1 MQGKRVVIVGAGFG
15 GLAAA
20 RALSGQD
27 VAVTLIDRTNHHV
40 FQPLLYQVATAALA
54 PSDIATATRTLVAK
68 HGNVTTLLDDVTGV
82 DDDAREVLAAS
93 GERVPYDYLILATGC
108 SYSFFGNDEWADHAP
123 VLKTL
128 ADALSIRE
136 RLLSAFE
143 RAERS
148 VDVEEVAALL
158 TFVVV
163 GGGPTGVEMAGAIA
177 ELAKTAVTRDF
188 RNIANK
194 PLRIVL
200 VEAGPAILS
209 AFPDDLP
216 GYAAGALNRL
226 GVEVMLD
233 APVRSIDAD
242 GLQVGDT
249 RIDAAT
255 VIWAAGTRANGAAA
269 WLNADAARNGAV
281 RVLPDCSV
289 EGKPH
294 VFAIGDVASFAG
306 ENGKPLP
313 GLAPVAKQ
321 QGRYVADVIL
331 GHLNGREVSAPFRY
345 RNWGSMAVIGRS
357 HAVADFG
364 TVRLRGFVAWLSWSL
379 VHLMLLVDF
388 RSRLTVYVN
397 WAWSWFTRG
406 RGVRLLTRATIP
418 TPGRSSGTSNLVSKG
433 TL

>member
-1 MQGKRVVIVGAGFG
+1 MQRKQVVIVGAGFG

-20 RALSGQD
+20 KALSGRD

-68 HGNVTTLLDDVTGV
+68 YGNVTTLLDDVTGV
-82 DDDAREVLAAS
+82 DDDAREVLTAS
-93 GERVPYDYLILATGC
+93 GERVPYGYLILATGC

-148 VDVEEVAALL
+148 IDAEEVAALL
-158 TFVVV
+158 TFIVV

-216 GYAAGALNRL
+216 GYAASALNRL
-226 GVEVMLD
+226 GVEVMLN

-306 ENGKPLP
+306 EDGKPLP

-331 GHLNGREVSAPFRY
+331 GHLNGREVSAPFHY

>member
-1 MQGKRVVIVGAGFG
+1 MKRKQVVIVGAGFG

-20 RALSGQD
+20 KALSGRD
-27 VAVTLIDRTNHHV
+27 VTVTLIDRTNHHL

-54 PSDIATATRTLVAK
+54 PSDIATATRTLMAG

-82 DDDAREVLAAS
+82 DDTTREVLTAS
-93 GERVPYDYLILATGC
+93 GERIPYDYLVLATGC
-108 SYSFFGNDEWADHAP
+108 SYSFFGNDEWAEHAP

-136 RLLSAFE
+136 RLLDAFE

-148 VDVEEVAALL
+148 VDASEIASLL

-177 ELAKTAVTRDF
+177 ELAKTALARDF
-188 RNIANK
+188 RNIDSNA
-194 PLRIVL
+194 LRIML
-200 VEAGPAILS
+200 VEAGPTILS
-209 AFPDDLP
+209 AFPDNLP
-216 GYAAGALNRL
+216 RYAAGALTRL
-226 GVEVMLD
+226 GVEVMLG

-255 VIWAAGTRANGAAA
+255 VIWAAGTRANEAAA
-269 WLNADAARNGAV
+269 WLHADAARNGAL

-289 EGKPH
+289 EDKPH
-294 VFAIGDVASFAG
+294 VFAIGDVASFIG
-306 ENGKPLP
+306 SDGKPLP

-321 QGRYVADVIL
+321 QGRYVGDLIWFKVQ
-331 GHLNGREVSAPFRY
+331 GRRTSAPFQY

-364 TVRLRGFVAWLSWSL
+364 TIRLRGFVAWLSWSL

-406 RGVRLLTRATIP
+406 RGVRLLTRATHP
-418 TPGRSSGTSNLVSKG
+418 LAAKPASASNLIPEGHK
-433 TL
+433 

>member
-1 MQGKRVVIVGAGFG
+1 MQRKQVVIVGAGFG

-20 RALSGQD
+20 KALSGRD
-27 VAVTLIDRTNHHV
+27 IAVTLIDRTNHHV

-54 PSDIATATRTLVAK
+54 PSDIATAIRTLVAGE
-68 HGNVTTLLDDVTGV
+68 GNVTTLLDDVTGV
-82 DDDAREVLAAS
+82 DDDAREVLTAS
-93 GERVPYDYLILATGC
+93 GERIPYDYLILATGC

-148 VDVEEVAALL
+148 SDPEEVAALL

-209 AFPDDLP
+209 AFPSDLP
-216 GYAAGALNRL
+216 DYAAAALDRL
-226 GVEVMLD
+226 GVEVMLG
-233 APVRSIDAD
+233 APVRSIDAA
-242 GLQVGDT
+242 GLQVGDM

-255 VIWAAGTRANGAAA
+255 VIWAAGTRANEAAT
-269 WLNADAARNGAV
+269 WLGADAARNGAV
-281 RVLPDCSV
+281 RVGPDCSV
-289 EGKPH
+289 SGRPH
-294 VFAIGDVASFAG
+294 VFAIGDVASFTG
-306 ENGKPLP
+306 GDGKPLP

-321 QGRYVADVIL
+321 QGRYVADLIWSRVL
-331 GHLNGREVSAPFRY
+331 GRESSAPFRY

-364 TVRLRGFVAWLSWSL
+364 TVRLRGFIAWLSWSL

-406 RGVRLLTRATIP
+406 RGVRLLTHAPIPSLGKASATSHLLP
-418 TPGRSSGTSNLVSKG
+418 EG

>member
-1 MQGKRVVIVGAGFG
+1 MQRKQVVIVGAGFG

-20 RALSGQD
+20 KALSGRD
-27 VAVTLIDRTNHHV
+27 IAVTLIDRTNHHV

-54 PSDIATATRTLVAK
+54 PSDIATATRTLVAG
-68 HGNVTTLLDDVTGV
+68 HGNVTTLLDDVVGV
-82 DDDAREVLAAS
+82 DENAREVLTAS
-93 GERVPYDYLILATGC
+93 GERIPYDYLVLATGC
-108 SYSFFGNDEWADHAP
+108 SYSFFGNDGWAEHAP

-136 RLLSAFE
+136 RLLDAFE

-148 VDVEEVAALL
+148 SDAEEVASLL

-216 GYAAGALNRL
+216 GYAETALERL
-226 GVEVMLD
+226 GVEVMLG
-233 APVRSIDAD
+233 APVRAIDAD
-242 GLQVGDT
+242 GLQVGDM

-255 VIWAAGTRANGAAA
+255 VIWAAGTRANDAAV
-269 WLNADAARNGAV
+269 WLDAEAARNGAV
-281 RVLPDCSV
+281 QVLPDCSV
-289 EGKPH
+289 KGMPH

-306 ENGKPLP
+306 EDGKPLP

-321 QGRYVADVIL
+321 QGRYVGELIWRRVQGETAS
-331 GHLNGREVSAPFRY
+331 GPFRY

-364 TVRLRGFVAWLSWSL
+364 TVRLRGFIAWLSWSL

-406 RGVRLLTRATIP
+406 RGVRLLTRAARQPVHQSTAATRPIP
-418 TPGRSSGTSNLVSKG
+418 EGHI
-433 TL
+433 